1 MYCREGWRVELKL
14 ARETLRFERLV
25 ATDEEQVAIEG
36 EATLP
41 GSMRD
46 AVTVLSVQ
54 AQAHL
59 ENVQAGMGEGTVRG
73 RVCFQVLYTQGDLTR
88 VRALETTCDFEHRL
102 SLENVTPSMRLSV
115 GASVQETEGSAAS
128 GRMTLR
134 ALLGIQTE
142 AFETVETELITGAS
156 LVRDE
161 PAAVGIPGML
171 GAEESGAFETEESI
185 GGLQTRTQTV
195 TFCCHE
201 ELGEDKTLVREE
213 FDLPSK
219 LEVGDVLSATGTAAV
234 NDFTGGAGR
243 VGVLG
248 TIEVRVL
255 HRPQEAGNPLVVT
268 THELPFEL
276 SMEAELP
283 DGAQPQAVAEV
294 MDVMADSVSTDKR
307 RTLRV
312 EAEVRVRLSVCKQR
326 DAVLLEDLYSLTGLE
341 LEPVRESFDV
351 HTFEEAADVRE
362 STRVQ
367 VSLPKDAP
375 PIDTVLAT
383 FVQPTVTGVSPSGRR
398 LDAEGVMGVTLMYL
412 PVDSD
417 IPYAVRSREPFTMT
431 FPVEAAEEVIA
442 QAYAIESSA
451 GPTTSD
457 RAEVRCVIGLRTM
470 HHGIRRLTGIT
481 DVEKRPP
488 ARQEHGFVLVWPAS
502 GETRWQT
509 ARRLRVAEESL
520 RPAGKGALL
529 AFRK

>member
-1 MYCREGWRVELKL
+1 MELKL

-25 ATDEEQVAIEG
+25 VKDEEQVAIEG

-54 AQAHL
+54 AQVHL
-59 ENVQAGMGEGTVRG
+59 NGAQAGMGEGVVRG
-73 RVCFQVLYTQGDLTR
+73 RVCYQVLYTQGDLTR

-102 SLENVTPSMRLSV
+102 TLDGMTPSMRLSV
-115 GASVQETEGSAAS
+115 AAFVQETEGTAAS

-142 AFETVETELITGAS
+142 AFETVETELVTGAS
-156 LVRDE
+156 LGEDE
-161 PAAVGIPGML
+161 SAVMGIPGML
-171 GAEESGAFETEESI
+171 SAEQPSNQESENDI

-234 NDFTGGAGR
+234 NDFTGGAGKL
-243 VGVLG
+243 GVLG

-255 HRPQEAGNPLVVT
+255 HRPQEPGNPLVVT

-276 SMEAELP
+276 SIEAELP
-283 DGAQPQAVAEV
+283 DGAQPHATAEV
-294 MDVMADSVSTDKR
+294 VDVMADSISTDKR

-312 EAEVRVRLSVCKQR
+312 EAEVRVSLSLCMQHE
-326 DAVLLEDLYSLTGLE
+326 AVLLEDLYSLTGPE

-351 HTFEEAADVRE
+351 HTFEEASDVRE
-362 STRVQ
+362 STRLQ
-367 VSLPKDAP
+367 VSMPKDAP

-383 FVQPTVTGVSPSGRR
+383 FLQPTVTGLTPAGRR

-417 IPYAVRSREPFTMT
+417 IPYAVHTREPFTMT
-431 FPVEAAEEVIA
+431 FPVEVVDGASA
-442 QAYAIESSA
+442 QAYAIESSP

-457 RAEVRCVIGLRTM
+457 RAEVRCVIGLHVM
-470 HHGIRRLTGIT
+470 QHGIRRVTGIT
-481 DVEKRPP
+481 DVEKKPP
-488 ARQEHGFVLVWPAS
+488 VKQEHGFVLVWPAS

-520 RPAGKGALL
+520 LPAGKGALL

>member
-1 MYCREGWRVELKL
+1 MELKL

-25 ATDEEQVAIEG
+25 AKDEEQVTIEG

-54 AQAHL
+54 AQAHI
-59 ENVQAGMGEGTVRG
+59 ESAQAGVGDGTVAG

-102 SLENVTPSMRLSV
+102 SLENVMPSMRLSV
-115 GASVQETEGSAAS
+115 SASVQETEGSAVS

-142 AFETVETELITGAS
+142 AFETVETEWVTGATIAGE
-156 LVRDE
+156 E
-161 PAAVGIPGML
+161 PAAMGIPGMM
-171 GAEESGAFETEESI
+171 GAEESSAQAPEDDI
-185 GGLQTRTQTV
+185 GGLQTRQQTV

-219 LEVGDVLSATGTAAV
+219 LEVGDVLSATGTASV

-243 VGVLG
+243 LGVIG

-255 HRPQEAGNPLVVT
+255 HRPEQAGNPLVVT

-276 SMEAELP
+276 GIEAELP
-283 DGAQPQAVAEV
+283 QGGQPHAVAEV
-294 MDVMADSVSTDKR
+294 IDVMADSVSTDKR

-312 EAEVRVRLSVCKQR
+312 EAEVRVRLSLCMQR
-326 DAVLLEDLYSLTGLE
+326 DAILLEDLYSLNGPE
-341 LEPVRESFDV
+341 LEPVREDFDV
-351 HTFEEAADVRE
+351 HTFEEGADVRE
-362 STRVQ
+362 SARVQ
-367 VSLPKDAP
+367 VSMPKDAP

-383 FVQPTVTGVSPSGRR
+383 FVQPTITGVSPSGRR

-417 IPYAVRSREPFTMT
+417 IPYAVHTREPFAMT
-431 FPVEAAEEVIA
+431 FPVEAGEGVSA

-470 HHGIRRLTGIT
+470 HHGIRRITGIT
-481 DVEKRPP
+481 DVEKRPQTK
-488 ARQEHGFVLVWPAS
+488 QEHGFMLVWPAS

-509 ARRLRVAEESL
+509 ARRLRVAEENL